1 MKTRTIVFSVLGVI
15 VLMVFCFAFTIHILL
30 LNIRNEYRKLNLGDK
45 REEKGIEYL
54 NLVSDMLNK
63 DFNVIIDKNLY
74 EVEYVYIQGGYFFT
88 TPDSFIMQKKNMI
101 YKSKYFYTNNEEN
114 EKYEKVLVVE
124 NMKDEYLLNKEKENY
139 YKDERTSLFLAILD
153 RLGFR
158 EYVLNNLLYDESK
171 GNNFSEIEKIFD
183 KYKKGKIYREV
194 GWYNQNNQYA
204 GELKMFYGKE
214 KDMKYDNAF
223 SGFLVYKKA
232 NEKEG
237 YFNSYIEHFIK
248 YFDKKVQFEKINW
261 YEFKKYNQLRP
272 VIIFNFENSEK
283 KDLEKIR
290 DKIKKYYNQEEV
302 TIVLTGYNRE
312 VNDPYGIW

>member
-1 MKTRTIVFSVLGVI
+1 MLKEIIEDAKTKYNFTMNKNDYEIEVLYYTPGSFFQGAPHYG
-15 VLMVFCFAFTIHILL
+15 L
-30 LNIRNEYRKLNLGDK
+30 KK
-45 REEKGIEYL
+45 KGI
-54 NLVSDMLNK
+54 S
-63 DFNVIIDKNLY
+63 
-74 EVEYVYIQGGYFFT
+74 
-88 TPDSFIMQKKNMI
+88 
-101 YKSKYFYTNNEEN
+101 YKSKYFYPNN
-114 EKYEKVLVVE
+114 EKYEKVLIVE
-124 NMKDEYLLNKEKENY
+124 HMNDEYLLNKEKVNY
-139 YKDERTSLFLAILD
+139 YKDERISLFLAILD

-171 GNNFSEIEKIFD
+171 GNDFSKIEKIFD
-183 KYKKGKIYREV
+183 EYKKGKIYREV

-214 KDMKYDNAF
+214 KDMKYNNAF

-302 TIVLTGYNRE
+302 IIVLTGYNRE
-312 VNDPYGIW
+312 IDDPYGIW

>member
-1 MKTRTIVFSVLGVI
+1 MKTRTIIFSILGVI
-15 VLMVFCFAFTIHILL
+15 MLIIFGFAFMIHLIV
-30 LNIRNEYRKLNLGDK
+30 LNFKNEYRKLNLGDK

-54 NLVSDMLNK
+54 NLVQKMIED
-63 DFNVIIDKNLY
+63 DFNVIINKDLY
-74 EVEYVYIQGGYFFT
+74 EVEYVFIPNGNIIT
-88 TPDSFIMQKKNMI
+88 ADSFIMKKHKLT
-101 YKSKYFYTNNEEN
+101 YKSKYFYPIFEN
-114 EKYEKVLVVE
+114 SEKVMIVDH
-124 NMKDEYLLNKEKENY
+124 MDDGYLLNKEKESY
-139 YKDERTSLFLAILD
+139 YKDERLSLFLAIIS
-153 RLGFR
+153 RFGFE

-183 KYKKGKIYREV
+183 EYKKGKIYREV

>member
-1 MKTRTIVFSVLGVI
+1 MKKIGF
-15 VLMVFCFAFTIHILL
+15 ILL
-30 LNIRNEYRKLNLGDK
+30 LFIGFNLILLSPMIFLAIFSAIYEHKEANSGEIR
-45 REEKGIEYL
+45 EKKAEEYL
-54 NLVSDMLNK
+54 NQVSDMLERE
-63 DFNVIIDKNLY
+63 FNVVIDRNLY
-74 EVEYVYIQGGYFFT
+74 KVEYVPMQGNNFYVPQTYVMGKNEG
-88 TPDSFIMQKKNMI
+88 FIV
-101 YKSKYFYTNNEEN
+101 YKSNYLYSNNPEM
-114 EKYEKVLVVE
+114 EKVLITE
-124 NMKDEYLLNKEKENY
+124 NDASFLTSNEKDY
-139 YKDERTSLFLAILD
+139 YKELRLSLFLAILD

-183 KYKKGKIYREV
+183 EYKKGKIYREV

-302 TIVLTGYNRE
+302 IIVLTGYNRE
-312 VNDPYGIW
+312 IDDPYGIW

>member
-1 MKTRTIVFSVLGVI
+1 MKKIGF
-15 VLMVFCFAFTIHILL
+15 ILL
-30 LNIRNEYRKLNLGDK
+30 LFLGFNLILSSPLIFLGIFSAIHEHREANSGEIR
-45 REEKGIEYL
+45 EKKAEEYL
-54 NLVSDMLNK
+54 NQVSDMLEK
-63 DFNVIIDKNLY
+63 DFNIIIDKNLY

-88 TPDSFIMQKKNMI
+88 TPDSFIMQKKNMV
-101 YKSKYFYTNNEEN
+101 YKSKYFYPNN
-114 EKYEKVLVVE
+114 EKYEKVLMVE
-124 NMKDEYLLNKEKENY
+124 HMNDEYLLNKEKVNY
-139 YKDERTSLFLAILD
+139 YKDERISLFLAILD

-158 EYVLNNLLYDESK
+158 EYVLNNLLYDKSK

-183 KYKKGKIYREV
+183 EYKKGKIYREV

-214 KDMKYDNAF
+214 KDMKYNNAF

-302 TIVLTGYNRE
+302 IIVLTGYNRE
-312 VNDPYGIW
+312 IDDPYGIW

>member
-1 MKTRTIVFSVLGVI
+1 MKAVK
-15 VLMVFCFAFTIHILL
+15 ILL
-30 LNIRNEYRKLNLGDK
+30 TSVSIFLVLIISLIIGYNIKSKIKEAKEGKETLINII
-45 REEKGIEYL
+45 EEAKTKY
-54 NLVSDMLNK
+54 NFTMNK
-63 DFNVIIDKNLY
+63 NDY

-88 TPDSFIMQKKNMI
+88 TPDSFIMQKKDTV
-101 YKSKYFYTNNEEN
+101 YKSKYFYPNNEEN
-114 EKYEKVLVVE
+114 EKYEKVLIVE
-124 NMKDEYLLNKEKENY
+124 NMKDEYLLNKEKENDY
-139 YKDERTSLFLAILD
+139 YKERRLSLFLAILD

-158 EYVLNNLLYDESK
+158 EYVLNNLLYDKLK

-183 KYKKGKIYREV
+183 EYKKGKIYREI
-194 GWYNQNNQYA
+194 GWYNQNDQYA

-232 NEKEG
+232 NDKEG

-290 DKIKKYYNQEEV
+290 DKIKKYYNKEEV

-312 VNDPYGIW
+312 IDDPYRIW